1 MFEHLNEQSTLT
13 WRERIRYF
21 SAAALVVSAV
31 FFLSLWL
38 IAKAANYFGVTLPFQ
53 PVEVTYDAD
62 EDGLLLNEVVEDP
75 QGDVPTE
82 SEKASPPLSTT
93 ADGTLAWPPHGA
105 GGEHGRRPDKTEHSL
120 QRESRSQTPDPSP
133 PSPR

>member
-21 SAAALVVSAV
+21 SAAAFVVLSV

-38 IAKAANYFGVTLPFQ
+38 IAKAANYFGIDLPFQ

-62 EDGLLLNEVVEDP
+62 EDGLLLNEVVENS
-75 QGDVPTE
+75 QGPEATE
-82 SEKASPPLSTT
+82 SEKVSPLPSATT
-93 ADGTLAWPPHGA
+93 DETLASPPHGA
-105 GGEHGRRPDKTEHSL
+105 SDEHEHRPDKNEHSR
-120 QRESRSQTPDPSP
+120 QSESRSQTPDP
-133 PSPR
+133 